1 MARHQGA
8 EYVPSAM
15 SREVAATSIGVL
27 AFAGPVDRIGWS
39 QSQLFI
45 DAGGPLERERLQ
57 NVERSE

>member
-1 MARHQGA
+1 
-8 EYVPSAM
+8 M